1 MKPSLIKQIFLLF
14 LFFAVNLSAH
24 DRLEDDAFRK
34 KVLANQSLMHSDVE
48 AAYKNVEIYL
58 KEAKEKGDWKAELY
72 LMANRC
78 RYHYLK
84 ENPDELI
91 KAAEMLTNRAKQ
103 FNDFRMQAIAVGYIA
118 DAYTL
123 NELYD
128 EALKKLE
135 ESLVIL
141 DKIPTENENVIN
153 TRANIYVSFAN
164 IHIIRGEYQQA
175 KEKTILVR
183 KEYVRLPKSKNRDY
197 LFFLN
202 SSNLAAA
209 YLGIDVDSA
218 ELYAQKSIQ
227 EKPQNLPE
235 NDNVMFRNYLVLAVV
250 FKERKDFETSLQY
263 LVDAEKQLLGSGH
276 KTDMIDLYESFIE
289 VYGLIGN
296 DEKQNEYKSKL
307 NEFNLEQAETK
318 NQSLRHIIRK
328 ENEDRTHSDNRKNK
342 QIWILAV
349 SSVIVLSLLILLGF
363 KLYQR
368 KLYQKFDK
376 LSQEYLNRQKIES
389 PKEEIKLVIYN
400 DLVEMIKNNDPSFM
414 TNFEKV
420 FPDFSDKLH
429 QVESNLFNSEIEF
442 CAFLKLN
449 LSTKEIAQYK
459 FIHPRTVQNKKYRIR
474 KKLGIPETKDI
485 YNWFDEL

>member
-1 MKPSLIKQIFLLF
+1 MKPSLIKLISLL
-14 LFFAVNLSAH
+14 LMCFAVNLFAQ
-24 DRLEDDAFRK
+24 DRLEDDAFRN
-34 KVLANQSLMHSDVE
+34 KVLANQNLMHSDVE

-72 LMANRC
+72 LLANRC
-78 RYHYLK
+78 RYFYLK
-84 ENPDELI
+84 ENPNELI
-91 KAAEMLTNRAKQ
+91 KSADVLNNRAKY
-103 FNDFRMQAIAVGYIA
+103 FNDFRTQAVAASYIA
-118 DAYTL
+118 DAYSL

-128 EALKKLE
+128 EALEKLD

-141 DKIPTENENVIN
+141 DKTPTENENVIN
-153 TRANIYVSFAN
+153 TRANIYVSIAN

-175 KEKTILVR
+175 KEKTLLVR
-183 KEYVRLPKSKNRDY
+183 KEYIRLPKTKNRDY

-218 ELYAQKSIQ
+218 ELCAQKSIQ

-235 NDNVMFRNYLVLAVV
+235 NDNVMFRNYIVLAVV
-250 FKERKDFETSLQY
+250 FKERKDFAKALQY
-263 LVDAEKQLLGSGH
+263 LNDAEKQLLGTGH
-276 KTDMIDLYESFIE
+276 KTDMIDLYEGFIE

-296 DEKQNEYKSKL
+296 KEKQDEYKSRL
-307 NEFNLEQAETK
+307 NEFHLEQAENK

-328 ENEDRTHSDNRKNK
+328 ENKERTYSENKKNK

-349 SSVIVLSLLILLGF
+349 SSVIVAALLTLLGF

-376 LSQEYLNRQKIES
+376 LSQEYLNRPKEETL
-389 PKEEIKLVIYN
+389 KEEIKLVVYN
-400 DLVEMIKNNDPSFM
+400 ELVEMIKNNDPSFM
-414 TNFEKV
+414 VNFEKI
-420 FPDFSDKLH
+420 FPDFSEKLL
-429 QVESNLFNSEIEF
+429 QVEPNLFNSEIEF

-449 LSTKEIAQYK
+449 LSTKDIAQYK

-474 KKLGIPETKDI
+474 KKLRIPETKDI